1 MLPEA
6 VYGRAQ
12 RFPVRLRVFR
22 AGDMGDDHGDGAEP
36 DTGGRNEDCDCG
48 WKTHRATPGRGRAEF
63 NRRGAGPGGLAILYR
78 GGAAAGR
85 GRDGPGAPSSRLR
98 GCRRRRWSGARALF
112 GGAGRG
118 AGLRRRRGRSA
129 DELGQG
135 RHRFLV
141 PTPIRF
147 HRLGMPV
154 FLGFRP
160 ALVRF
165 RPMPFGFRPAP
176 ILNQHADTENPD
188 TQGRNGRGRGGSEGS
203 LRRHSG
209 SGEAG
214 HLIFV
219 HAGEA
224 MPARPGT
231 ARGRPT
237 PRDGRRDAGGGPG
250 VFSGRPPRPVFETG
264 ATVRTPPP
272 RGNAPRCETDSIAA
286 GGGDEPPVR
295 IRAMRGAAGSPR
307 IRRRKATTATL
318 SALLPPLAGGEEQR
332 RTSKRDRPA
341 HVIVGRT
348 LPMI

>member
-1 MLPEA
+1 M
-6 VYGRAQ
+6 
-12 RFPVRLRVFR
+12 
-22 AGDMGDDHGDGAEP
+22 
-36 DTGGRNEDCDCG
+36 
-48 WKTHRATPGRGRAEF
+48 
-63 NRRGAGPGGLAILYR
+63 
-78 GGAAAGR
+78 
-85 GRDGPGAPSSRLR
+85 
-98 GCRRRRWSGARALF
+98 
-112 GGAGRG
+112 
-118 AGLRRRRGRSA
+118 RRRRGRSA

-160 ALVRF
+160 
-165 RPMPFGFRPAP
+165 MPFGFRPAP
-176 ILNQHADTENPD
+176 ILNQHTDTENPD

-224 MPARPGT
+224 IPARPGT

-237 PRDGRRDAGGGPG
+237 PREGGRDADGGPG
-250 VFSGRPPRPVFETG
+250 GILGEAAAPRLRDWRPGRAGPGSVTGSGRRSILGAVFETG

-272 RGNAPRCETDSIAA
+272 RGNAPRYGTDSIAA
-286 GGGDEPPVR
+286 GGGDKPPAR
-295 IRAMRGAAGSPR
+295 IRAMRGAAGPPR
-307 IRRRKATTATL
+307 IRRRKATTATP
-318 SALLPPLAGGEEQR
+318 SALPRQEARSKDGLPSAIILRMSLSGGH
-332 RTSKRDRPA
+332 SP
-341 HVIVGRT
+341 
-348 LPMI
+348 

>member
-1 MLPEA
+1 MPARLYRQGRERQGAAQLPVKAGAAPAA
-6 VYGRAQ
+6 VH
-12 RFPVRLRVFR
+12 PL
-22 AGDMGDDHGDGAEP
+22 P
-36 DTGGRNEDCDCG
+36 
-48 WKTHRATPGRGRAEF
+48 
-63 NRRGAGPGGLAILYR
+63 RGAGSGG
-78 GGAAAGR
+78 
-85 GRDGPGAPSSRLR
+85 PSSRLPR
-98 GCRRRRWSGARALF
+98 GRSAIGQSGRVRSGGLVRTLPAPVDPLRKRGAAPARKALF
-112 GGAGRG
+112 GG
-118 AGLRRRRGRSA
+118 AGLRRRRGRPA

-147 HRLGMPV
+147 HRLGMSV

-176 ILNQHADTENPD
+176 ILNQHADTKNPD
-188 TQGRNGRGRGGSEGS
+188 TRGRNGRGRGGSEGS

-286 GGGDEPPVR
+286 GGGDKPPVR
-295 IRAMRGAAGSPR
+295 IRAMRDAAGSPR
-307 IRRRKATTATL
+307 IRRRKATTATP
-318 SALLPPLAGGEEQR
+318 SALPRQEARSKDGLPSAIALRMSLSGGH
-332 RTSKRDRPA
+332 SP
-341 HVIVGRT
+341 
-348 LPMI
+348 